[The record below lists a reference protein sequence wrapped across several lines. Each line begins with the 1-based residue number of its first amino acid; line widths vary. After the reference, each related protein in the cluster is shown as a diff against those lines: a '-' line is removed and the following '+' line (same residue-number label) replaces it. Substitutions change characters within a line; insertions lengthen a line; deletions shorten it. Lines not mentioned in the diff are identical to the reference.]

1 MDQSIE
7 MNGNAEDSAT
17 LRRLGI
23 AVGCM
28 CLGAL
33 MLVVAAVT
41 VGNLFG

>member
-1 MDQSIE
+1 
-7 MNGNAEDSAT
+7 MNSSVEVTDSAADRAT

-33 MLVVAAVT
+33 MLVATAVT
-41 VGNLFG
+41 VGNLLG